1 MTSPKGES
9 NCYYDCCHDN
19 HDNVDHNNGDAIGNG
34 NYDYNNT
41 GRRTQSSTTFSTQA
55 KGTDTGSNP
64 PPRMYLNG
72 YYGSGQRWLD
82 RILHHDYNV
91 CIIIAAGIGITPY
104 LSLIA
109 MIRTMSTSSSNSSGT
124 STDGLMTV
132 QQQQHPFSSSNN
144 EGNDPKRK
152 RKRIVLHWICRD
164 LSLINYCCK
173 EYLENNS
180 NTITNN
186 NDDIYDEDDSAAR
199 IEINIYHTGSTSRE
213 VINKER
219 NEEIPVSCNSSITN
233 EDTDDNM
240 ITKLYCST
248 TSNNNNN
255 NINNDTNNNNN
266 TDEERG
272 IPFELSK
279 FALQRDEES
288 MFCCS
293 KLWIVVTYL
302 ILAWGGLWVLWV
314 WYKKQKK
321 EQYVQRIYTPLIVAA
336 YGLIVAVI
344 VNVLFSYM
352 MMYSTKNRQQRK
364 RNNSYTFSALSSSSV
379 NSHNVG
385 VINSDHDIESAATLS
400 VELTNYKNATT
411 NDNSQPCGQTLPM
424 NAMDLPAPALAAAA
438 AATTMMKNNVHETG
452 TIKMFLGRP
461 DITERILADLHHTDE
476 NGTVSSINS
485 NPAIFCCV
493 PTSLEHTI
501 RDGVKKF
508 HTQHIP
514 VYKES
519 FEI

>member
-1 MTSPKGES
+1 M
-9 NCYYDCCHDN
+9 
-19 HDNVDHNNGDAIGNG
+19 
-34 NYDYNNT
+34 
-41 GRRTQSSTTFSTQA
+41 
-55 KGTDTGSNP
+55 GT
-64 PPRMYLNG
+64 M
-72 YYGSGQRWLD
+72 
-82 RILHHDYNV
+82 
-91 CIIIAAGIGITPY
+91 
-104 LSLIA
+104 
-109 MIRTMSTSSSNSSGT
+109 
-124 STDGLMTV
+124 
-132 QQQQHPFSSSNN
+132 
-144 EGNDPKRK
+144 
-152 RKRIVLHWICRD
+152 
-164 LSLINYCCK
+164 
-173 EYLENNS
+173 
-180 NTITNN
+180 TNN

-240 ITKLYCST
+240 ITKLYYST

-321 EQYVQRIYTPLIVAA
+321 EQYIQRIYTPLIVAA

-352 MMYSTKNRQQRK
+352 MMYSTKNGQQRK

-385 VINSDHDIESAATLS
+385 VINIDHDDIESTATLS
-400 VELTNYKNATT
+400 VELTNYKNGTT
-411 NDNSQPCGQTLPM
+411 YDNSQLCGQTLSM
-424 NAMDLPAPALAAAA
+424 NTMDLSAAAAA
-438 AATTMMKNNVHETG
+438 AATTAMKKNNVHETR
-452 TIKMFLGRP
+452 TIKMFQGRP
-461 DITERILADLHHTDE
+461 DIT
-476 NGTVSSINS
+476 
-485 NPAIFCCV
+485 
-493 PTSLEHTI
+493 
-501 RDGVKKF
+501 
-508 HTQHIP
+508 
-514 VYKES
+514 
-519 FEI
+519 